1 MRHYLRQAGNNGQR
15 RVLVLALVISV
26 QGAALLTSASAGA
39 GGKAGFGCAPGFA
52 LGEVTLEESLAL
64 PRLHAGLEAGA
75 FTASDIAA
83 LFAAI
88 DHNGDG
94 LLCFQDVGALSGVSH
109 WQYFYNG
116 VDNNTSV
123 PGS

>member
-1 MRHYLRQAGNNGQR
+1 MRHYLRYARNNGRR
-15 RVLVLALVISV
+15 RVLVVALVISCA
-26 QGAALLTSASAGA
+26 AALLTSASAGA
-39 GGKAGFGCAPGFA
+39 GGKAGFGCAPGFEI
-52 LGEVTLEESLAL
+52 GEVTLEESLAL
-64 PRLHAGLEAGA
+64 PRLQAGLDAGA

-94 LLCFQDVGALSGVSH
+94 ILCFQDVGALSGASH

-116 VDNNTSV
+116 VDNNASV
-123 PGS
+123 PRS

>member
-1 MRHYLRQAGNNGQR
+1 MNVMRQR
-15 RVLVLALVISV
+15 KLMLGAALVISF
-26 QGAALLTSASAGA
+26 GAALLTSASAGA
-39 GGKAGFGCAPGFA
+39 GGKAGFGCAPGFDI
-52 LGEVTLEESLAL
+52 GQVTLEQSLAL
-64 PRLHAGLEAGA
+64 PRLHAGLDAGA

-83 LFAAI
+83 LFTAI

-94 LLCFQDVGALSGVSH
+94 ILCFQDVGALTSVPH

-116 VDNNTSV
+116 VDNNASV